1 MKIYTLLILSI
12 IFSQSTIFAETF
24 SNEEFY
30 SSEDKKNDPKKFNW
44 YLQGKTQDSGTPNQL
59 GIGIFRPFQLKKHS
73 LYFFDFQINS
83 EFGDFDGASWS
94 YLVDKLFD
102 GSSILNT
109 EVAGIGFSTS
119 TKIGKRWKS
128 NKGSTLYG
136 LNIGYETRLM
146 KTGDADNA
154 LVYNPM
160 NAFFSQLSFG
170 LEASNQKWSINPYT
184 LIPISGEDSRL
195 NDTYIA
201 SPINT
206 SGIDI
211 GVDIN
216 NNWNTSIGFYFQN
229 LDLYLTDEVGFR
241 GRIAYRKPENYNI
254 GINIFQDNTFDTRI
268 SADIKYLFNNRSKQ
282 KRRLSNISNR
292 LLKSPKNRNIRVHDC
307 GLEDLRNSR
316 KWMQCKKK

>member
-1 MKIYTLLILSI
+1 MKIYILLILSI
-12 IFSQSTIFAETF
+12 IFLPSTIFAKPF
-24 SNEEFY
+24 SDEEFY
-30 SSEDKKNDPKKFNW
+30 TYEDKKNDTKKFNW

-59 GIGIFRPFQLKKHS
+59 GIGIFRPFQLKKNS

-94 YLVDKLFD
+94 YLIDKLFD

-109 EVAGIGFSTS
+109 EVAGIGVSTS

-128 NKGSTLYG
+128 NKESAIYG
-136 LNIGYETRLM
+136 LNIGYESRLM

-160 NAFFSQLSFG
+160 HAFFSQLSLG
-170 LEASNQKWSINPYT
+170 LEASYKKWSINPYT
-184 LIPISGEDSRL
+184 LIPISGEDERL

-201 SPINT
+201 SPITT
-206 SGIDI
+206 SGIDL
-211 GVDIN
+211 GLDIN
-216 NNWNTSIGFYFQN
+216 DNWNTNIGFYFQN
-229 LDLYLTDEVGFR
+229 LDLYVRDEVGFK
-241 GRIAYRKPENYNI
+241 GRISYRKPENYNL
-254 GINIFQDNTFDTRI
+254 GISISHDSTFDTRI
-268 SADIKYLFNNRSKQ
+268 SAGIKYLFNNRSKQ
-282 KRRLSNISNR
+282 KKGLNSR

-316 KWMQCKKK
+316 KWMQCKKIY